1 MRFTQ
6 VGATA
11 LLATHVFAH
20 PKSSSTSRSG
30 LQRRVIDLSAF
41 RLKTIP
47 AYSNATVTTS
57 NPSVVKRGDWID
69 TATALVQKI
78 APGAEFRLVEDH
90 YVGLNGVA
98 HANFKQT
105 VHGLDID
112 NADFN
117 VNVSINQSIDQPM
130 NQTRLLLK
138 LDRLQKME
146 LSSHTETLSTLEP
159 SLPKAP

>member
-1 MRFTQ
+1 MLVTR
-6 VGATA
+6 
-11 LLATHVFAH
+11 VFAH
-20 PKSSSTSRSG
+20 PTSSSTSRID

-47 AYSNATVTTS
+47 AYSNATVTNS

-78 APGAEFRLVEDH
+78 IPGAEVRLVGDH
-90 YVGLNGVA
+90 YVGVNGVA

-105 VHGLDID
+105 VHGLDVD
-112 NADFN
+112 NAEFN
-117 VNVSINQSIDQPM
+117 VN
-130 NQTRLLLK
+130 
-138 LDRLQKME
+138 KME
-146 LSSHTETLSTLEP
+146 LSSHTETLSTPEP